1 METLEKMAF
10 QVSQF
15 DICSIYNQTPIAL
28 KLSPVDQLKWNRLNY
43 VLFHVTKKNLT
54 MSFLYLKYLSFL
66 VPTFNIPL
74 NEMKCFLRMACSFL
88 TSFATISQ
96 QRLFQ
101 LYICCLDQCLP
112 NVSVLTN
119 HLGVLLKIQVLIQQF
134 WGLVKILT
142 SSQVMPQMTL
152 WIASTQIHMTSH

>member
-1 METLEKMAF
+1 MAF

-28 KLSPVDQLKWNRLNY
+28 KLSPADQLKWNRLNY

-101 LYICCLDQCLP
+101 LHICCLDQCLP

-119 HLGVLLKIQVLIQQF
+119 QSSG
-134 WGLVKILT
+134 GLVKNSGSDSAVLGSRQDSNKLPGDAIDD
-142 SSQVMPQMTL
+142 TL
-152 WIASTQIHMTSH
+152 DSKYLDTYDLSLN